1 VIAQRALA
9 DRLSDRLITHGKG
22 VVGSCRS
29 WAGRDEEKEQQRHCQ
44 LNVDGRQRL
53 APRFA
58 DKSCSRIDV
67 RMRIITSTQSTCGAG
82 KNESMNDVRTTV
94 QDADEAPISSA
105 ICDTCEQQVAMTRMV

>member
-1 VIAQRALA
+1 MTVIAQRALA

-44 LNVDGRQRL
+44 LDVDGRQRL
-53 APRFA
+53 A

-67 RMRIITSTQSTCGAG
+67 RMRIITSTHSTCVAG

-94 QDADEAPISSA
+94 RDADAAPISSA
-105 ICDTCEQQVAMTRMV
+105 KCDTWEQQVAMTRMA